1 MRKKRMLLGAATA
14 VLVLLSLS
22 VLAAACGDDDSD
34 ADPTAT
40 TAPAGDPAATEPAD
54 VEPTDS
60 AEPDPTASEA
70 AAAETSLDVSLTEF
84 VVGASVE
91 SVPAGTVTFNV
102 TSDGGI
108 FHNFK
113 VVATDLAPDALP
125 TDDAT
130 FAVDEDQVDVVAS
143 TADLDPGEAE
153 ELTLELE
160 AGNYVLI
167 CNIPTH
173 YGAGMAVAFTVE

>member
-1 MRKKRMLLGAATA
+1 MRMKRMPFGTATIL
-14 VLVLLSLS
+14 LVLLSLL
-22 VLAAACGDDDSD
+22 VLAAACSDDDSD

-40 TAPAGDPAATEPAD
+40 TAPAGDQTATE
-54 VEPTDS
+54 TD
-60 AEPDPTASEA
+60 AP
-70 AAAETSLDVSLTEF
+70 AAETSVDVSLTEF
-84 VVGASVE
+84 AVE
-91 SVPAGTVTFNV
+91 PSDDSVPAGTVTFNV

-113 VVATDLAPDALP
+113 VVATDLALDDLP
-125 TDDAT
+125 LDDSG
-130 FAVDEDQVDVVAS
+130 FAVDEDEVDVQGG
-143 TADLDPGEAE
+143 TEDLDPGEVE

>member
-1 MRKKRMLLGAATA
+1 MRLKRVPFGAATA
-14 VLVLLSLS
+14 LLVLLSLL
-22 VLAAACGDDDSD
+22 VLVAACSDDDSD

-40 TAPAGDPAATEPAD
+40 TAPAGDQAATE
-54 VEPTDS
+54 TD
-60 AEPDPTASEA
+60 APP
-70 AAAETSLDVSLTEF
+70 AETSVDVSLTEF
-84 VVGASVE
+84 VIAPSIGA
-91 SVPAGTVTFNV
+91 VPAGTVTFNV

-113 VVATDLAPDALP
+113 VVATDLAVDDLP

-130 FAVDEDQVDVVAS
+130 FAVDESQVDVLGL
-143 TADLDPGEAE
+143 TEDLDPGEVE
-153 ELTLELE
+153 ELTVELE

>member
-1 MRKKRMLLGAATA
+1 MRKKRVRFGVATA
-14 VLVLLSLS
+14 LLVLLSLV
-22 VLAAACGDDDSD
+22 VLVAACSDDDSD

-40 TAPAGDPAATEPAD
+40 TAPEDPAATEPAD
-54 VEPTDS
+54 
-60 AEPDPTASEA
+60 AEPDP
-70 AAAETSLDVSLTEF
+70 AETSVDVSLSEF
-84 VVGASVE
+84 AVE
-91 SVPAGTVTFNV
+91 PSDDSVPAGTVTFNV
-102 TSDGGI
+102 SSDGGI

-113 VVATDLAPDALP
+113 VVATDLAVDDLP
-125 TDDAT
+125 TDEAT
-130 FAVDEDQVDVVAS
+130 FAVDESQVDVIGL
-143 TADLDPGEAE
+143 TEDLDPGEAE